1 MNLFSVDFSL
11 IELSFIRQSLDGVT
25 IKGSD
30 AKFLSNL
37 QTKLECE
44 INEIQQMLN
53 KAEEAKVNDLQQ
65 VIQHEETKALK
76 KKS

>member
-11 IELSFIRQSLDGVT
+11 IELAFIRQSLDGVT

-37 QTKLECE
+37 QTKLEFE

-65 VIQHEETKALK
+65 VIQHEETKVLK

>member
-1 MNLFSVDFSL
+1 MNLFSIDFSL
-11 IELSFIRQSLDGVT
+11 NELAFIRQALEGVT
-25 IKGSD
+25 IKGAD
-30 AKFLSNL
+30 AKFLANL
-37 QTKLECE
+37 QNKLEYE

-65 VIQHEETKALK
+65 VIQHEETKVLK